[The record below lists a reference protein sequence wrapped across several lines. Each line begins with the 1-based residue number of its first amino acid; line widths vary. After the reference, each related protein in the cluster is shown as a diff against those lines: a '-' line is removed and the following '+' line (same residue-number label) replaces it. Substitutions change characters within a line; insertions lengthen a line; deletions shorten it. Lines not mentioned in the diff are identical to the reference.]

1 MSTCP
6 ASLINGNGNGVSPIL
21 VPTETSGATGAGYGS
36 ALPMTYAECVP
47 YMCGADPFNYSARY
61 SCSNAGF
68 QGVKSCLDP
77 ECAPYCPN
85 SQIAPAVEA
94 AAATLHFQP
103 RLTAQN
109 LVRPIPAI
117 TNPLR
122 AIPLPNLSPWCEFNQ
137 AIADHPV
144 ISAGVLIGLYWMFSK
159 GGNRGR
165 R

>member
-6 ASLINGNGNGVSPIL
+6 ASLINGGSVVNGGVSL
-21 VPTETSGATGAGYGS
+21 VSPGGGYVEGADTGGNPT
-36 ALPMTYAECVP
+36 TYADCVP
-47 YMCGADPFNYSARY
+47 YMCGADPFNYAARY

-85 SQIAPAVEA
+85 ASQAPAVQA
-94 AAATLHFQP
+94 AAVALHFQP
-103 RLTAQN
+103 QLTAEN

-117 TNPLR
+117 TNSLR
-122 AIPLPNLSPWCEFNQ
+122 AVPLPNLSPWCDFN
-137 AIADHPV
+137 AMISEHPV
-144 ISAGVLIGLYWMFSK
+144 IASGVLIGLFVLFSK
-159 GGNRGR
+159 GGKRGR